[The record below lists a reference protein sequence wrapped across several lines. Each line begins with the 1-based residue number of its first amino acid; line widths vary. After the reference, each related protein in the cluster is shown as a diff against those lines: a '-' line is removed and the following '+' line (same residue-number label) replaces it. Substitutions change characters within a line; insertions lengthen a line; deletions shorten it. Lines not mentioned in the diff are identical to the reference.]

1 MRFSNLF
8 NLLNVRFFFLAV
20 LFIMACGCNDD
31 KPLSK
36 IEIAP
41 QAAELSAKA
50 RSFDVDLFSCDFNQ
64 PPRCADTLRL
74 NYGNFFCGFVEDDL
88 RIAACGSDSVGSLLA
103 KFTSDSQI
111 KETHRAVMEVFSIEK
126 REALTHEFDG
136 VVQRWNHFF
145 PSKPVPEIIYY
156 CSAWNRS
163 IATTDS
169 IIGIALDCYLGRDHE
184 ITQKLSPDFFPTYM
198 KENMDERYLIADA
211 VKGFAAWNARN
222 IYQSKDLL
230 SELVFYGKI
239 MYVAEALAPEL
250 PDSILMS
257 WSPEQMEWAIA
268 GEENVWKTLAN
279 EKTMFH
285 SKPFEINKWFADGP
299 FTSAAGIPQE
309 SSPQLGVWMGWNII
323 RSYMKKYPETSIEA
337 LLIESDNQR
346 LLSAYVP
353 GKR

>member
-8 NLLNVRFFFLAV
+8 NLFIARNVFLAL

-41 QAAELSAKA
+41 HAAELSAKA
-50 RSFDVDLFSCDFNQ
+50 RSFDVDLFSCDFNE
-64 PPRCADTLRL
+64 PARCADTLRS

-88 RIAACGSDSVGSLLA
+88 RLAACGSDSVGSLLA
-103 KFTSDSQI
+103 MFTSDPQI
-111 KETHRAVMEVFSIEK
+111 KETHRAVMELFPNEK
-126 REALTHEFDG
+126 RQVLTQEFNG

-145 PSKPVPEIIYY
+145 PAKPVPEIIYY

-169 IIGIALDCYLGRDHE
+169 VIGIALDCYLGRDHD
-184 ITQKLSPDFFPTYM
+184 ITQKLSPDFFPAYK

-222 IYQSKDLL
+222 IYQPKDLL

-239 MYVAEALAPEL
+239 MYLAEALAPEL

-279 EKTMFH
+279 EKTMYH

-299 FTSAAGIPQE
+299 FTSAAGIPQQ
-309 SSPQLGVWMGWNII
+309 SAPQLGVWMGWNII
-323 RSYMKKYPETSIEA
+323 RSYMKKHPETSIDA
-337 LLIESDNQR
+337 MLIESDNQR

>member
-8 NLLNVRFFFLAV
+8 HLLNNRFALSSM
-20 LFIMACGCNDD
+20 LFILVCGCNDD

-41 QAAELSAKA
+41 QAAELNAKA

-64 PPRCADTLRL
+64 PMRCADTLRA

-88 RIAACGSDSVGSLLA
+88 RLAACGSDSVGSLLA
-103 KFTSDSQI
+103 MFTSDPQI
-111 KETHRAVMEVFSIEK
+111 KETHRAVMEVFPNEK
-126 REALTHEFDG
+126 RQALTHEFDG
-136 VVQRWNHFF
+136 VVQRWNHYF
-145 PSKPVPEIIYY
+145 PSKAVPEIIYY

-169 IIGIALDCYLGRDHE
+169 IIGIALDCYLGRNHE
-184 ITQKLSPDFFPTYM
+184 ITQKLSPDFFPAYM
-198 KENMDERYLIADA
+198 KENMDERYLLADA
-211 VKGFAAWNARN
+211 VKGYAAWNARE
-222 IYQSKDLL
+222 IYQPKDLL

-257 WSPEQMEWAIA
+257 WSPEQWEWAIG

-279 EKTMFH
+279 EKTMYH

-299 FTSAAGIPQE
+299 FTSATGIPQQ
-309 SSPQLGVWMGWNII
+309 SAPQLGVWMGWNII
-323 RSYMKKYPETSIEA
+323 RSYMKKFPETSMEA
-337 LLIESDNQR
+337 LLNESDNQR

>member
-8 NLLNVRFFFLAV
+8 NLFIARNVFLAL

-41 QAAELSAKA
+41 HAAELSAKA
-50 RSFDVDLFSCDFNQ
+50 RSFDVDLFSCDFNE
-64 PPRCADTLRL
+64 PARCADTLRS

-88 RIAACGSDSVGSLLA
+88 RLAACGSDSVGSLLA
-103 KFTSDSQI
+103 MFTSDPQI
-111 KETHRAVMEVFSIEK
+111 KETHRAVMELFPNEK
-126 REALTHEFDG
+126 RQVLTQEFNG

-145 PSKPVPEIIYY
+145 PAKPVPEIIYY

-169 IIGIALDCYLGRDHE
+169 IIGIALDCYLGRGHD
-184 ITQKLSPDFFPTYM
+184 ITQKLSPDFFPAYK

-222 IYQSKDLL
+222 IYQPKDLL

-239 MYVAEALAPEL
+239 MYLAEALAPEL

-279 EKTMFH
+279 EKTMYH

-299 FTSAAGIPQE
+299 FTSAAGIPQQ
-309 SSPQLGVWMGWNII
+309 SAPQLGVWMGWNII
-323 RSYMKKYPETSIEA
+323 RSYMKKHPETSIDA
-337 LLIESDNQR
+337 MLIESDNQR